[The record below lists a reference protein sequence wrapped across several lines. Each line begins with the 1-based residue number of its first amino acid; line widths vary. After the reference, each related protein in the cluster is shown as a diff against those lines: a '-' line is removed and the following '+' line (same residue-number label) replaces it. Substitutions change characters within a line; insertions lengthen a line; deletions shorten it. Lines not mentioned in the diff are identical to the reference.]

1 MLKNHE
7 PIFGKNVIETLSEG
21 MYDNPL
27 FLFREYVQNAADAID
42 AAASA
47 GLMDQSDGQ
56 IQISIDSDSRQLVFE
71 DNGIGIPAREVPS
84 RLANIGASKKD
95 RIKNKGFRGIGR
107 LGGLGY
113 CKTVRFETSA
123 YGENVRSVLEWDAE
137 ELHRILADSAEEID
151 AGELIKRITT
161 IRAEHEKKDAH
172 YFKVSLLE
180 VNKTSDDLLDVEDVR
195 RYLSMVAPVPFDY
208 SKFRHVDAIEDFL
221 KTEGIPFPIAYQVYV
236 NGEEVRK
243 GYAATLEIEGS
254 GKVVETLSV
263 VCRVLK
269 GTDSEILGWYW
280 FCVSKF
286 EGFLP
291 KACWQRC
298 IRLRKSNI
306 QIGEADC
313 LSNHPK
319 RGQALWQEDRGN
331 NYFMGEI
338 YALDPGLIPNS
349 RRDYFNQDEACRRFE
364 LALAKEFSGLHKLY
378 HDASAIRSSVQAVQ
392 KAEAEVKSFNDKDR
406 AHSFFDGKERDA
418 AARRVQDSIIKAE
431 KAQTAL
437 ARMKK
442 AMPSDAPSATVLQA
456 YEGELPK
463 KVGEISQSEFKG
475 GGGHGFV
482 KDKISTGTWRVL
494 NKVFKVIECVLPPS
508 ESQPLK
514 DAIKKEFERK

>member
-1 MLKNHE
+1 MLKDHE

-42 AAASA
+42 AAVSA
-47 GLMDQSDGQ
+47 GLMEQPDGQ
-56 IQISIDSDSRQLVFE
+56 IQISIDADLRQLVFE
-71 DNGIGIPAREVPS
+71 DNGIGIPANEVPT

-95 RIKNKGFRGIGR
+95 RIRNKGFRGIGR

-113 CKTVRFETSA
+113 CKTVRFETSVR
-123 YGENVRSVLEWDAE
+123 GEDVRSVLEWDAE
-137 ELHRILADSAEEID
+137 ELHRILADSTEEID

-161 IRAEHEKKDAH
+161 IKVVHEKQDVH
-172 YFKVSLLE
+172 YFRVTLID
-180 VNKTSDDLLDVEDVR
+180 VNKTSDDLLDVADVR
-195 RYLSMVAPVPFDY
+195 RYLSMVAPVSFDY
-208 SKFRHVDAIEDFL
+208 SKFRFVDEIEKFL
-221 KTEGIPFPIAYQVYV
+221 QTENLPLPVTYQTYV

-243 GYAATLEIEGS
+243 GYAATLEIEGT
-254 GKVVETLSV
+254 GKIVETLSV
-263 VCRVLK
+263 VCRMLK
-269 GTDSEILGWYW
+269 GPDSRVLGWYW
-280 FCVSKF
+280 FCVSRF

-338 YALDPGLIPNS
+338 YALDPELIPNS

-364 LALAKEFSGLHKLY
+364 CALAKEFSGLHKLY
-378 HDASAIRSSVQAVQ
+378 HDASAIRSSVQALQ

-406 AHSFFDGKERDA
+406 AHSFFDGKERESA
-418 AARRVQDSIIKAE
+418 MRKMNDSIAKAE
-431 KAQTAL
+431 KAQSAL
-437 ARMKK
+437 VRIKK
-442 AMPSDAPSATVLQA
+442 SLPSDAPSAMVLSA
-456 YEGELPK
+456 YESRDFLT
-463 KVGEISQSEFKG
+463 VGEIKQLMTTKENG
-475 GGGHGFV
+475 IRFV
-482 KDKISTGTWRVL
+482 KDSMPASTRRVL
-494 NKVFKVIECVLPPS
+494 NKVFEVIEGILPPL
-508 ESQPLK
+508 EAQTLK
-514 DAIKKEFERK
+514 DAITKEFEHK